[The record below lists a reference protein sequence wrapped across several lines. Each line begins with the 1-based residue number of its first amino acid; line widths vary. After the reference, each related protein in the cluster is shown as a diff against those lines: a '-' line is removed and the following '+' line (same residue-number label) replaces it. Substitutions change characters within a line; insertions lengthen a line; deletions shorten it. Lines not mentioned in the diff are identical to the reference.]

1 MHLSQLAP
9 QKCGRC
15 SASTFVVVANGEV
28 SLRYLFMQE
37 SCRTGGFRSQKHLHG
52 RCDRVVACDEVGRD
66 ALRM

>member
-37 SCRTGGFRSQKHLHG
+37 SCRTVSDRKSTFTEDVIGSLHAT
-52 RCDRVVACDEVGRD
+52 R
-66 ALRM
+66 